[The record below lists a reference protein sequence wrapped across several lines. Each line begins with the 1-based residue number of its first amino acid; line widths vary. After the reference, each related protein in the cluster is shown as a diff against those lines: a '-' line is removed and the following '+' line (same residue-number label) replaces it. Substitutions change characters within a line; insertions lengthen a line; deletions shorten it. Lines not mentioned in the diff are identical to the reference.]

1 VEFQEGI
8 LASRQAQAAGL
19 SRDVLRSRV
28 RHGRW
33 QRMYSGVYAVFS
45 GQPGRA
51 AVLWAAV
58 LRVGPGAMLSYRTA
72 AELAQLTDTP
82 SALIHVTVP
91 VSRRIGQIPGLV
103 VHISSRAAEA
113 RHPALAPARTRLEE
127 TVLDLAQQEATLDAA
142 LGWVTRAVG
151 RRLTTGD
158 RLRAAMESRSRL
170 RRRQELEQALT
181 PEWYGVHSNLEYR
194 YLRDVERPHSLPRGT
209 RQARLDRGG
218 RREYRDVWYQRY
230 GVAVELDGR
239 AAHPGDTRWAD
250 IRRDNAAAADGI
262 MTLRY
267 GWLDVTQQPCLVA
280 AQLARL
286 LQQRGYTEA
295 RPCAPGCPVGI
306 ET

>member
-1 VEFQEGI
+1 
-8 LASRQAQAAGL
+8 
-19 SRDVLRSRV
+19 
-28 RHGRW
+28 
-33 QRMYSGVYAVFS
+33 
-45 GQPGRA
+45 
-51 AVLWAAV
+51 
-58 LRVGPGAMLSYRTA
+58 
-72 AELAQLTDTP
+72 
-82 SALIHVTVP
+82 VTVP

-170 RRRQELEQALT
+170 RWRQELEQALT